1 MPARTVTI
9 DLPALQ
15 LDTRCE
21 VEKGVHKLIRDKFS
35 DVVQKW
41 FRQVPSNPD
50 YYFYCPETPVVSTF
64 ISDSFQNYSLIPILI
79 LVLLNIDIP
88 NQNSVDP
95 DQLASSERFTLFNRQ
110 HAIPLCSMESCH

>member
-1 MPARTVTI
+1 MPAKTVTI

-15 LDTRCE
+15 LETRCE

-50 YYFYCPETPVVSTF
+50 YYFYCPETPVVSF
-64 ISDSFQNYSLIPILI
+64 INDSFQDYTLIPILI

-88 NQNSVDP
+88 NQK
-95 DQLASSERFTLFNRQ
+95 QLRS
-110 HAIPLCSMESCH
+110 

>member
-1 MPARTVTI
+1 MFFCIQKLLMIAAKQIACILGEKCFSLTHHVRLPLLISHYRLSNPCLHSSIPGVLAMPAKTVTI

-15 LDTRCE
+15 LETRCE

-50 YYFYCPETPVVSTF
+50 YYFYCPETPVVSM
-64 ISDSFQNYSLIPILI
+64 L
-79 LVLLNIDIP
+79 
-88 NQNSVDP
+88 
-95 DQLASSERFTLFNRQ
+95 
-110 HAIPLCSMESCH
+110 